1 MNRARP
7 SCLALAALLC
17 FPPGALAAPA
27 EKAETPGPIEALA
40 RAGEALREGRFAEC
54 VAIASAARPASPH
67 LAEARDLLLAQ
78 CRFYAGDTAAAR
90 HLFARLARVAADPE
104 VRPLA
109 GLRVADCSARLGEAR
124 RAAREYRQ
132 ALAAPPSRLADRAP
146 GVRFLLDEEARAGR
160 EAASRRWLE
169 LGKQYADHPLW
180 RTRPEGF
187 VPPRL
192 DMRDA
197 LELAR
202 AAYRKRDW
210 ERALLFLDSAPE
222 PRSAREA
229 YELAYLAGRI
239 LFDMPGRKAESARF
253 FLGARE
259 HAPTPADLEEAGFY
273 YCRCLTRLQRTGESI
288 LCHMELARR
297 FPQGKRAANALF
309 FAGWLEADRGRC
321 AAALPLFEQVM
332 REHPRSPYARD
343 AAWNA
348 ALCHIREEKFLD
360 ATAALQRALAG
371 FPGASAERERY
382 WLGVS
387 LEEAGE
393 AERGRQTL
401 ARLAED
407 NPLSWY
413 GHLALIRLGLSF
425 PAGPGPAPP
434 PPRPLQEPPLVEA
447 AELSRAGFSAL
458 AAARLDRA
466 RPEFLKR
473 HPGLPGVLAL
483 GEAYRAAGDDHWAWK
498 LAAQHTG
505 LLRGLPQGERAPLWR
520 LAYPQPFAGLV
531 GKEAEGRPDLA
542 AFLYA
547 IMRSES
553 GFDATALSWA
563 DARGLM
569 QLTPGTGRRVAAHLG
584 MDPDEID
591 LYHPPTNIRLA
602 ARLLAALDEAFRG
615 QWPLVAAAYNAGEAP
630 VLGWV
635 RSHRAGRLELF
646 VEDIP
651 YAETRSYVK
660 TVWEAF
666 LRYRY
671 LMGLPPP
678 PLPANLDTAVRPLD
692 W

>member
-7 SCLALAALLC
+7 LGLALAALLC
-17 FPPGALAAPA
+17 WPLGALAASA
-27 EKAETPGPIEALA
+27 EKAGPPGPIEALA
-40 RAGEALREGRFAEC
+40 RAGEALRQGRFAEC
-54 VAIASAARPASPH
+54 VAIASTAKPVSPY
-67 LAEARDLLLAQ
+67 LSEARDFLLAQ
-78 CRFYAGDTAAAR
+78 CLFYAGETAKAR
-90 HLFARLARVAADPE
+90 EGFARLARGAADADL
-104 VRPLA
+104 RSLCA
-109 GLRVADCSARLGEAR
+109 LRVADCSARLGETR
-124 RAAREYRQ
+124 RAANEYRQ
-132 ALAAPPSRLADRAP
+132 ALAAPPTPLADRAP
-146 GVRFLLDEEARAGR
+146 GVRFLLDEDARAGR
-160 EAASRRWLE
+160 EAAAARWLE
-169 LGKQYADHPLW
+169 LGKGFADHPLW

-187 VPPRL
+187 LPPRL
-192 DMRDA
+192 AMRDA

-229 YELAYLAGRI
+229 YEIAYLAGRI
-239 LFDMPGRKAESARF
+239 LFDMPGRKAEAARF
-253 FLGARE
+253 FLGARD
-259 HAPTPADLEEAGFY
+259 HAPTPADVEEAGFY
-273 YCRCLTRLQRTGESI
+273 YCRALTRLQRTGESI
-288 LCHMELARR
+288 QCHKELSRR

-321 AAALPLFEQVM
+321 AAAQPLFEQVR
-332 REHPRSPYARD
+332 REHPKSSYARD

-348 ALCHIREEKFLD
+348 ALCHIREERFKD
-360 ATAALQRALAG
+360 AATALEQALGG
-371 FPGASAERERY
+371 FKGTSADRERY
-382 WLGVS
+382 WLGAS
-387 LEEAGE
+387 LEAAGE
-393 AERGRQTL
+393 AERGRSIL

-413 GHLALIRLGLSF
+413 GHLALVRLGLSL

-434 PPRPLQEPPLVEA
+434 PPRPLLESPLVEA
-447 AELSRAGFSAL
+447 GELSRAGFSAL
-458 AAARLDRA
+458 ATARLDHG
-466 RPEFLKR
+466 RPEFLRR

-483 GEAYRAAGDDHWAWK
+483 GEAYRAAGDDHAAWK
-498 LAAQHTG
+498 LAAKLTG
-505 LLRGLPQGERAPLWR
+505 LLRGLPLGERAGLWR
-520 LAYPQPFAGLV
+520 LAYPRPFAELV
-531 GKEAEGRPDLA
+531 GQEAEGRPEFE

-553 GFDATALSWA
+553 GFDAMALSWA

-569 QLTPGTGRRVAAHLG
+569 QLTPGTGRRTATHLG
-584 MDPDEID
+584 MDPESID
-591 LYHPPTNIRLA
+591 LYHPPTNLRLA
-602 ARLLAALDEAFRG
+602 ARLLAALHQAFRG

-635 RSHRAGRLELF
+635 RSYRAGRLERF

-666 LRYRY
+666 LRYQF
-671 LMGLPPP
+671 LAGLPPA
-678 PLPANLDTAVRPLD
+678 PLPADLDTAVRPLD